1 MININEL
8 SKSYFVR
15 KLKED
20 DIDLLLELC
29 NGNTLFYKYTN
40 AKPEIDVLIQDMKR
54 TPNGVS
60 IDDKYFIGF
69 FNEDELVCVMDLID
83 GYPNDDIVYIGFF
96 MMNIKY
102 QGKGI
107 GSKIISDVID
117 YFKKT
122 KKEAIRLAIDDG
134 NPQSNHFWKKNGFIV
149 IYEVNLDGWI
159 KRVAERKLY

>member
-40 AKPEIDVLIQDMKR
+40 AKPKKDELIQDMKR

-69 FNEDELVCVMDLID
+69 FNEDELVCVIDLID
-83 GYPNDDIVYIGFF
+83 EYPNDDIVYIGFF

-107 GSKIISDVID
+107 GSKIISDVTD

-122 KKEAIRLAIDDG
+122 KREAIRLAIDDG
-134 NPQSNHFWKKNGFIV
+134 NPQSSHFWHKQGFNIIKSRQVDGFIKHV
-149 IYEVNLDGWI
+149 MEKSL
-159 KRVAERKLY
+159 